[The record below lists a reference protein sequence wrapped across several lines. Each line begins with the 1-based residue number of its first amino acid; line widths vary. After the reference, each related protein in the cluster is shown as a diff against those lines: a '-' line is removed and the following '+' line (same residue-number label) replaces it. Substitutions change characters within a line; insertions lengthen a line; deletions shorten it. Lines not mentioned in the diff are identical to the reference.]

1 MGAKAGKKQ
10 HLTHVNAQGDVH
22 MVAVDEKP
30 KARRSATAVAT
41 ISCSNDAIRALA
53 SAKKGDVLATV
64 RIAAIQGA
72 KRTAELI
79 PLCHPIPLTHV
90 TVDVALGPKGA
101 RITCRAE
108 ATDRTG
114 VEMEA
119 MTAASVGALTFYDM
133 LKAVDRAMTF
143 EIALLEKTGGKSG
156 VFRAPANEARARA
169 KRAASR

>member
-1 MGAKAGKKQ
+1 MGQKTLKKTD
-10 HLTHVNAQGDVH
+10 LTHVSRRGDVH

-30 KARRSATAVAT
+30 VTRRTATALATVKCSKDAVA
-41 ISCSNDAIRALA
+41 ALG

-64 RIAAIQGA
+64 RIAAIQAA
-72 KRTAELI
+72 KRTSELI

-90 TVDVALGPKGA
+90 SVEIEVFATGA
-101 RITCRAE
+101 RITCHTE

-133 LKAVDRAMTF
+133 LKSVDRTMTF
-143 EIALLEKTGGKSG
+143 DLMLVEKSGGKSG
-156 VFRAPANEARARA
+156 TFLRSPPAPERARPRSA
-169 KRAASR
+169 K